1 MKYKWTVL
9 TNTTLGGLMS
19 SINMTIV
26 LISLPAIFR
35 GLGISPTAPGEFVI
49 LLWVMMGYS
58 IVLASL
64 LVTFGRISDLY
75 GRTRLYTLGFIIFT
89 AGSVLLSIIP
99 DNSGNRG
106 AYMLIAFR
114 MVQAV
119 GGGLLMVNSTALIT
133 DSFGP
138 TERGK
143 ALGINQISFITGNL
157 VGLIAGGLLASFDW
171 HLVFLVSVPFAV
183 AGSLWSV
190 FKLKPT
196 KGIGKVKMD
205 VFGNLALASGL
216 IAVSLGFT
224 YALVPYGTS
233 QMGWNNPN
241 VWISFIIG
249 IILLVSFIFIERRV
263 EYPLFNLDLFKI
275 RAFTFGNFAGFL
287 SSLGRGAIM
296 FLVVI
301 WLQGIYLPLHGYSY
315 SSAPFWAGIYMLPMM
330 AGFISLGPI
339 GGYLTDKYGAR
350 LFATLGMIIIA
361 VSLYLLTILPY
372 NFNLIEFE
380 LILLLN
386 GIGSGLFASPNT
398 TAIMNSLPPQ
408 YRGAGSGMRT
418 TFNNIGQTIS
428 MAIFFSIAITVFTDR
443 LPTSLY
449 SLSISLGVPVQLS
462 RIISNIPPSGALF
475 AAFLGINP
483 ISSLPQSLLQQV
495 PPNVLTSISSLKFFP
510 EAVGPSFIVGLRY
523 SLYVAIVLTLVGAVL
538 SAFRGGR
545 YVHDEM
551 AGRTANKVYGNM
563 DEGKEH
569 VIKDSEVPNRF
580 NVQDSAKGNG
590 QQILK

>member
-1 MKYKWTVL
+1 
-9 TNTTLGGLMS
+9 MS

-89 AGSVLLSIIP
+89 TGSVLLSIIP

-106 AYMLIAFR
+106 ALMLISFR
-114 MVQAV
+114 MIQAV

-157 VGLIAGGLLASFDW
+157 IGLIAGGLLASYNW
-171 HLVFLVSVPFAV
+171 HLVFLVSVPFAI

-190 FKLKPT
+190 FKLIPT
-196 KGIGKVKMD
+196 KGVGKVKMD
-205 VFGNLALASGL
+205 IFGNIALASSL
-216 IAVSLGFT
+216 ILISLGFT
-224 YALVPYGTS
+224 YALVPYKSS
-233 QMGWNNPN
+233 QMGWGNPY
-241 VWISFIIG
+241 VWASFIAG
-249 IILLVSFIFIERRV
+249 IVLIVIFIFIESKV
-263 EYPLFNLDLFKI
+263 EYPLFNLKLFKI

-350 LFATLGMIIIA
+350 LFATLGMVIIA
-361 VSLYLLTILPY
+361 ISLFLLTTLPY
-372 NFNLIEFE
+372 DFNLIEFE

-398 TAIMNSLPPQ
+398 TAIMNSLPPE

-428 MAIFFSIAITVFTDR
+428 MAIFFSIAITVFTQN
-443 LPTSLY
+443 LPSSLY
-449 SLSISLGVPVQLS
+449 SLSMSLGVPAQLS
-462 RIISNIPPSGALF
+462 KLISDIPASGALF

-483 ISSLPQSLLQQV
+483 INGLPQNLLSEV
-495 PPNVLTSISSLKFFP
+495 PPNVLTAISSLKFFP
-510 EAVGPSFIVGLRY
+510 EAVGPSFIIGLRD
-523 SLYVAIVLTLVGAVL
+523 SLYVAIILTLIGAVL

-545 YVHDEM
+545 YVHDEISKPESKPHIS
-551 AGRTANKVYGNM
+551 GET
-563 DEGKEH
+563 
-569 VIKDSEVPNRF
+569 S
-580 NVQDSAKGNG
+580 KGNTG
-590 QQILK
+590 TVEMHQK